1 MRKIVIDTFILLMI
15 TLVAGLGLGL
25 VYNITLNARN
35 AEMEKAINEAYETVM
50 PGIASNTKVDSKL
63 VAQANDF
70 AKKEISSI
78 ENTNDITPMRA
89 YDAKVDD
96 VVEAK
101 DKSGKLI
108 GYIVTVTDNE
118 AYNGSLQ
125 IAVGIEPDMTISGVE
140 FLELDE
146 TPGLGMKADEDS
158 FKNQF
163 KKKVNFFKYT
173 KTPKT
178 EDNEVDAISSATITT
193 NAVTHGV
200 NAARL
205 SAAYIAKQNGGA
217 K

>member
-125 IAVGIEPDMTISGVE
+125 IAVGIKPDMTISGVE

-146 TPGLGMKADEDS
+146 TPGLGMKADEDL

>member
-35 AEMEKAINEAYETVM
+35 AEMEKTINEAYETVM

-125 IAVGIEPDMTISGVE
+125 IAVGIKPDMTISGVE

>member
-50 PGIASNTKVDSKL
+50 PGIASNTEVDSKL

-70 AKKEISSI
+70 AKKEINSI

-125 IAVGIEPDMTISGVE
+125 IAVGIKPDMTISGVE

-178 EDNEVDAISSATITT
+178 EDNEVDAVSSATITT